1 MRTRSLILLILL
13 VTLTG
18 CPGRISPATKEGM
31 VVRDYTAP
39 KQTGENIFVK
49 KSTDHSSFFN
59 LGWLPGDDFTAAV
72 KESLLISKAFS
83 ALSTNWGD
91 DWGLEIE
98 IRRVDAPFL
107 AFDVTV
113 TTDIKYTVY
122 LKSKKV
128 YETYIRESK
137 TVTVGEEF
145 FGVARTG
152 MAFEKSVQ
160 ANIKKFI
167 EELSSQKLD

>member
-1 MRTRSLILLILL
+1 MRTRILILLVLL

-18 CPGRISPATKEGM
+18 CSFSPATKEGM

-49 KSTDHSSFFN
+49 KSRVPSSFFI
-59 LGWLPGDDFTAAV
+59 PPFISSDDFTAAV
-72 KESLLISKAFS
+72 KESLLISQAFS

-98 IRRVDAPFL
+98 IRLVDSPFGW
-107 AFDVTV
+107 FDVTV
-113 TTDIKYTVY
+113 TTDINYTVY
-122 LKSKKV
+122 LKGKKV
-128 YETYIRESK
+128 YETYICESK

-152 MAFEKSVQ
+152 MAFEKSAR

-167 EELSSQKLD
+167 EELSNQKLD

>member
-1 MRTRSLILLILL
+1 M
-13 VTLTG
+13 
-18 CPGRISPATKEGM
+18 
-31 VVRDYTAP
+31 RDYTAP

-122 LKSKKV
+122 LKGKKV
-128 YETYIRESK
+128 YETTLVQNNFLRIGSW
-137 TVTVGEEF
+137 TASDLNVW
-145 FGVARTG
+145 
-152 MAFEKSVQ
+152 SVR
-160 ANIKKFI
+160 
-167 EELSSQKLD
+167 D